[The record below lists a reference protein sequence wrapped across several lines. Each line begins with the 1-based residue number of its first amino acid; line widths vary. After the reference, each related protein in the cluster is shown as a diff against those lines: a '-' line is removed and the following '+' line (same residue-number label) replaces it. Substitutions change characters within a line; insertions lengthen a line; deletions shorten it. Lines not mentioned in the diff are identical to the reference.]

1 MKKFITTLL
10 LIFSVGLSFSQKVYY
25 TDFFSSKELITD
37 TCWTDWSDWYQHFT
51 EVEIYK
57 DSIVV
62 YNEDVYTIH
71 EQLKDEINKTSVT
84 SIYRAINKEGNCVQ
98 IRLRIQCDG
107 IKQLYIDFK
116 NKIWVYNLN

>member
-1 MKKFITTLL
+1 MILT
-10 LIFSVGLSFSQKVYY
+10 VGTVYSQKVYY

-51 EVEIYK
+51 EVEMYK
-57 DSIVV
+57 DSIVI
-62 YNEDVYTIH
+62 YDEDVYTIH
-71 EQLKDEINKTSVT
+71 KQLKNEDENSVT
-84 SIYRAINKEGNCVQ
+84 SVYRATNKKGDYVQ

>member
-1 MKKFITTLL
+1 MKKFLFILMLLFTTTL
-10 LIFSVGLSFSQKVYY
+10 SYSQTYY
-25 TDFFSSKELITD
+25 TDYMSKMIMVD
-37 TCWTDWSDWYQHFT
+37 SCWTDWSDWYQHFT

-62 YNEDVYTIH
+62 YDEDVYIIH
-71 EQLKDEINKTSVT
+71 KQLKDEIDETSVT
-84 SIYRAINKEGNCVQ
+84 SIYKATNKKGDCVQ

>member
-10 LIFSVGLSFSQKVYY
+10 LIFSVGLSFSQKIYH
-25 TDFFSSKELITD
+25 TNFFSSKELITD

-62 YNEDVYTIH
+62 YDEDVYTIH
-71 EQLKDEINKTSVT
+71 RQLKDEIDETSVT
-84 SIYRAINKEGNCVQ
+84 SIYRATNKKGNYVQ
-98 IRLRIQCDG
+98 IRLRTQCDG
-107 IKQLYIDFK
+107 VKQLYIDFDD
-116 NKIWVYNLN
+116 KIWVYNLN